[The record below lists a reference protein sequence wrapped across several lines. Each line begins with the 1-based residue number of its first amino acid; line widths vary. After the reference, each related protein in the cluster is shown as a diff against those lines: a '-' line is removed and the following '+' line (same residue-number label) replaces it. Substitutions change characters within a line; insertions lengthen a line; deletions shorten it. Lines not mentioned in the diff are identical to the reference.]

1 MSLKTEYILFWG
13 LTGIAIV
20 IFIFMV
26 WIAIIN
32 KGSQQSYQLL
42 KPILAG
48 AAVSLFL
55 LISILATPLH
65 EYSKKID
72 VLILAKENGQVL
84 PLENLTLRK
93 FSSNPN
99 SLYWHGFPHDLDYWK
114 INHKGNQK
122 IEDIDLYILDF
133 VEWSTFTWISSLYPR
148 HWQIERETFQAIS
161 AGSGLIGK
169 KENAEKEVTSVFI
182 VNILEGNR
190 FTDFYKNTTQKDSKI
205 YLPNNS
211 KVIYEKVKDGFHKV
225 HIKNKYVAIEISFIR
240 GSGGMIHASD
250 LAEKLLEN
258 FGPSWNQQVKVIFK
272 ITPNKLRR
280 WSPKTQQQIE
290 WIKQLSVFYEEN
302 SSWNNLKKKLED
314 SLEIKGYWLNTE
326 KN

>member
-1 MSLKTEYILFWG
+1 MSFKYTFFWG
-13 LTGIAIV
+13 LTGLAIV
-20 IFIFMV
+20 IFIFTV

-42 KPILAG
+42 KPIFAG

-65 EYSKKID
+65 EFSKKID

-93 FSSNPN
+93 FSLNLN
-99 SLYWHGFPHDLDYWK
+99 SLYQSGFPPAELEYWK
-114 INHKGNQK
+114 IKDKGYQK
-122 IEDIDLYILDF
+122 IEDIGLYILDF
-133 VEWSTFTWISSLYPR
+133 VEWTTFTWISSLYPD

-161 AGSGLIGK
+161 SGSGRIGK
-169 KENAEKEVTSVFI
+169 KENSEKEVKSAFI

-190 FTDFYKNTTQKDSKI
+190 FTDFFKNTPWKDFKI

-211 KVIYEKVKDGFHKV
+211 KVIYERINDGFHKV
-225 HIKNKYVAIEISFIR
+225 HIKNKYAKIEISFIL
-240 GSGGMIHASD
+240 GVGGMIGTSD
-250 LAEKLLEN
+250 LGEKLKAK
-258 FGPSWNQQVKVIFK
+258 FGPSWNQQIKVIFE
-272 ITPNKLRR
+272 ITPDKLHR

-290 WIKQLSVFYEEN
+290 WIKELSVFYEEN